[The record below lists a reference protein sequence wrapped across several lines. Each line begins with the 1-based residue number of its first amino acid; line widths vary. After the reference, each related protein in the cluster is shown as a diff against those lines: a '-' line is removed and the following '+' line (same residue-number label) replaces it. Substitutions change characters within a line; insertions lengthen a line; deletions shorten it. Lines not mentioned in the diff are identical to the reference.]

1 LEEKLLFS
9 TSGYLKEIDLNSSV
23 VKVLINAGSTVYS
36 LTYDYYEKYLY
47 VPRSQGD
54 IIRFP
59 YPSNQKI
66 QFETVVSSRNPLG
79 LAFDSVNHHLYWT
92 DDVEGRIM
100 RCNADGS
107 NKTTVLVETE
117 PAALTIDIKNRW
129 MYYGQDLSNGKIYRL
144 TFDGKDR
151 KVIYNQSSHVLGI
164 QVDVSNSRLYW
175 MEYGTGDL
183 KSAWH
188 NGSDVKTIVS
198 THSIGRNWEIDT
210 NDDFIFYSRYDTIFK
225 INKSL
230 GQGPTVVH
238 TDTALIY
245 AVFVFKQEGTGNN
258 ENEGVLYYTR

>member
-1 LEEKLLFS
+1 MPNTLTSKGLDAARQWYLYEQIREYCYSEANKDVICPKPTIAKSLEEKLLFS

-54 IIRFP
+54 IIR
-59 YPSNQKI
+59 
-66 QFETVVSSRNPLG
+66 NPLG

-117 PAALTIDIKNRW
+117 PAALTIDIK
-129 MYYGQDLSNGKIYRL
+129 I
-144 TFDGKDR
+144 
-151 KVIYNQSSHVLGI
+151 
-164 QVDVSNSRLYW
+164 DVSNSRLYW

-210 NDDFIFYSRYDTIFK
+210 NDDFIFTLDMIQYLRLT
-225 INKSL
+225 NLL

-245 AVFVFKQEGTGNN
+245 AVFVFKQEGK
-258 ENEGVLYYTR
+258 R